1 MVEKRQLKLRNSPE
15 FVTFLD
21 SLSKINESAIL
32 EVVEGEP
39 CQMTSLISSSDNTL
53 ILYAEFLGQSANYSG
68 GHNIPDIKK
77 LTRVIESITEK
88 DLKFIVNSNNIEYK
102 DKSVK
107 FKYHLYEDGF
117 LSKPSINLEKIK
129 QFNCEVSFSLTKNQ
143 VQQIIKGSTF
153 ATDTTKIYFYTEDGQ
168 LKAELTDRARHNTD
182 VYTLS
187 LGEVDFDLKPLP
199 VNFDNIKF
207 LNIINNAFTVSIN
220 TQYGVMIID
229 IETTS
234 TKLKYIITSLTQ

>member
-68 GHNIPDIKK
+68 RHNIPDIKK

-117 LSKPSINLEKIK
+117 LSKPSSFACFIDLEIK
-129 QFNCEVSFSLTKNQ
+129 SSLIFLTSSISAN
-143 VQQIIKGSTF
+143 SS
-153 ATDTTKIYFYTEDGQ
+153 GQ
-168 LKAELTDRARHNTD
+168 
-182 VYTLS
+182 
-187 LGEVDFDLKPLP
+187 
-199 VNFDNIKF
+199 
-207 LNIINNAFTVSIN
+207 
-220 TQYGVMIID
+220 
-229 IETTS
+229 
-234 TKLKYIITSLTQ
+234 